1 MSLKQIFPQ
10 LAALQTEQGDSM
22 AWKVLYAGRRQPLLV
37 PLSLPQAKRA
47 VAVFVRNPLLRY
59 WGLFMLTLDHWL
71 PRARFLSIVR
81 LQNFPGKLILGND
94 DLADVA
100 LFCGSPGPL
109 QKLTIYCPAR
119 NGGPGVVAKLAMA
132 PSANRAIMR
141 ESLWLGTLAGDPALA
156 KFLPHLLQDGTL
168 PCGLKYFVMQTLPF
182 GTLSTKFGP
191 HHFNFLR
198 LLAKRQPAFYVWRES
213 PAYTRL
219 EKRLGKITP
228 LIDERY
234 RELLQAAL
242 DEINRQIGQDE
253 LPGCLVHSDFA
264 PWNLRVTAD
273 QLFVFD
279 WEYAEDCGNPLQD
292 FLHFHLMPRAVKRK
306 PLRSSDM
313 PGLLAETRTYADAM
327 FGADI
332 GMAAASGALT
342 LQYLVDTVTF
352 YVQASGYLATEHP
365 VMRVYLNLLEQRAQW
380 LPAPASVESTDTYD
394 QPQYGAS

>member
-10 LAALQTEQGDSM
+10 LAALQIEPGDSM

-37 PLSLPQAKRA
+37 PLSLSQARSA
-47 VAVFVRNPLLRY
+47 ITVFVRNPLLRY

-71 PRARFLSIVR
+71 PRARFLPVVR
-81 LQNFPGKLILGND
+81 LQHFPGKRIFGND
-94 DLADVA
+94 GLADIA

-109 QKLTIYCPAR
+109 QKLTIYCPGP
-119 NGGPGVVAKLAMA
+119 NGEAGAVAKLAMA
-132 PSANRAIMR
+132 PSANRAIVR
-141 ESLWLGTLAGDPALA
+141 ESLWLGTLGSDPALA
-156 KFLPHLLQDGTL
+156 EFLPQLLQDGTL

-191 HHFNFLR
+191 HHFDFLR

-219 EKRLGKITP
+219 ENRLRKITP
-228 LIDERY
+228 LLGERY

-242 DEINRQIGQDE
+242 DEISRQIGQAE

-264 PWNLRVTAD
+264 PWNLRLTAD
-273 QLFVFD
+273 RLFVFD

-292 FLHFHLMPRAVKRK
+292 FLHFHMLPRAVKRW

-313 PGLLAETRTYADAM
+313 PELLAETRTYADAM

-332 GMAAASGALT
+332 GMAAASGALA
-342 LQYLVDTVTF
+342 LQYLLDTVTF

-365 VMRVYLNLLEQRAQW
+365 VMRVYLNLIEQRAQW
-380 LPAPASVESTDTYD
+380 LPASSAESTDTYD